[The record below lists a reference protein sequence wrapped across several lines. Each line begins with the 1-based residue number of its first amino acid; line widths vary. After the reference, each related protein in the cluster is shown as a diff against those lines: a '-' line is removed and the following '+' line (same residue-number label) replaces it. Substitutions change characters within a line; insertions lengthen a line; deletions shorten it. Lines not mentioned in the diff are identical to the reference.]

1 MEGLISHAEEASY
14 YAMKNVL
21 PTYSKGKMEVKNIL
35 ENTSA
40 FLSKEQNVKQHK
52 EEKDQVLL
60 KGVPM
65 FKMPKAQDRGS
76 SGMGLVKK
84 VKGRS

>member
-35 ENTSA
+35 EKY
-40 FLSKEQNVKQHK
+40 FCL
-52 EEKDQVLL
+52 
-60 KGVPM
+60 
-65 FKMPKAQDRGS
+65 
-76 SGMGLVKK
+76 LVKGTEK
-84 VKGRS
+84 P

>member
-35 ENTSA
+35 EKY
-40 FLSKEQNVKQHK
+40 FCL
-52 EEKDQVLL
+52 
-60 KGVPM
+60 
-65 FKMPKAQDRGS
+65 
-76 SGMGLVKK
+76 LVKGTEHETSTK
-84 VKGRS
+84 RRRTKFYSRECQCSKCLKHRTEGVVGWAW